1 MGKGDVVQKI
11 PKGSGRL
18 VSMIE
23 TDKRIL
29 FGYEYKILE
38 LSGGELK
45 ILAESEAEA
54 KDVSPAPQSFK

>member
-1 MGKGDVVQKI
+1 MGKGDIVQKI

-18 VSMIE
+18 VAMIE

-54 KDVSPAPQSFK
+54 KDVSPTPQSFK